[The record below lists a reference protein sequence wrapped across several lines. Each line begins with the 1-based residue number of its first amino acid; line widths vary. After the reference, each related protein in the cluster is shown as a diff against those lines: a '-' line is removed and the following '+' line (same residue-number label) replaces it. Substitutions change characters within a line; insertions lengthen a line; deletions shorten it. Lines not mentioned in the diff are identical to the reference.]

1 MTTDP
6 LVGALLDGRYR
17 VEARIATGGM
27 STVYRGLDIRLH
39 RPVALKVMDA
49 RYAGDQQFLTRF
61 HREARAIASLK
72 HPGLVAIYDQGND
85 PRHPFLVMELIEG
98 GTLRDLLRE
107 RGPMPPHAVVAV
119 LRPVLGGLGVA
130 HQAGLVHRDVK
141 PENVLI
147 SHDGEVKLVDF
158 GLVRAIAEAGV
169 TSTSVI
175 LGTAAYLSPE
185 QVLGQATGPR
195 SDVYAAGIMAFELLT
210 GTTPFSGDSAIGVA
224 NQRLDRDVP
233 PPSSLIDGVP
243 EEFDAFIAGAT
254 ARDPDRRF
262 ADAAAMGAD
271 LDAIA
276 EELALPQFRV
286 PAPKVS
292 AQHAATVDAP
302 AARHPT
308 RQLTR
313 GAQDWQPPADSDGDA
328 ETELVHD
335 DAIDETDSPPR
346 QFAGIDIDEFIWSR
360 QRSRRILTFWVLTVF
375 VLTGLVALAG
385 WSLGT
390 NLDGLLGR

>member
-1 MTTDP
+1 VTTDP

-98 GTLRDLLRE
+98 GTLRELLRE

-313 GAQDWQPPADSDGDA
+313 GAQDWQPVTDSGGDA
-328 ETELVHD
+328 ETELVHE
-335 DAIDETDSPPR
+335 DAIAETDSPPR

-385 WSLGT
+385 WTLGT

>member
-17 VEARIATGGM
+17 IQARIATGGM

-49 RYAGDQQFLTRF
+49 RYAGDHQFLTRF

-98 GTLRDLLRE
+98 GTLRELLRE
-107 RGPMPPHAVVAV
+107 RGPMPPHAVIAV

-130 HQAGLVHRDVK
+130 HQAGLVHRDIK

-147 SHDGEVKLVDF
+147 SNDGEVKLVDF

-210 GTTPFSGDSAIGVA
+210 GTTPFSGDSAIAVA

-243 EEFDAFIAGAT
+243 EEFDAFIAVAT
-254 ARDPDRRF
+254 ARNPDRRF
-262 ADAAAMGAD
+262 VDAAAMSAE

-292 AQHAATVDAP
+292 AQHAVTVVSPPDG
-302 AARHPT
+302 RPT

-313 GAQDWQPPADSDGDA
+313 AAHDWQPVADSGGDA
-328 ETELVHD
+328 ETELVHSD
-335 DAIDETDSPPR
+335 DVNESDFSPR

-360 QRSRRILTFWVLTVF
+360 QRSRRVLTFWVLTVF

-390 NLDGLLGR
+390 NLNGLLGR

>member
-1 MTTDP
+1 
-6 LVGALLDGRYR
+6 
-17 VEARIATGGM
+17 
-27 STVYRGLDIRLH
+27 
-39 RPVALKVMDA
+39 
-49 RYAGDQQFLTRF
+49 
-61 HREARAIASLK
+61 
-72 HPGLVAIYDQGND
+72 
-85 PRHPFLVMELIEG
+85 MELIEG
-98 GTLRDLLRE
+98 GTLRELLRE

-286 PAPKVS
+286 PAPKFS
-292 AQHAATVDAP
+292 AQHAATVVSP
-302 AARHPT
+302 PVGRPT

>member
-1 MTTDP
+1 VTTDP

-98 GTLRDLLRE
+98 GTLRELLRE

-210 GTTPFSGDSAIGVA
+210 GTTPFSGDSAIAVA

-313 GAQDWQPPADSDGDA
+313 GAQDWQPVTDSGGDA

-335 DAIDETDSPPR
+335 DTIAETDSPPR

-360 QRSRRILTFWVLTVF
+360 QRSRRILPFWVLTVF

-385 WSLGT
+385 WTLGT

>member
-98 GTLRDLLRE
+98 GTLRELLRE

-119 LRPVLGGLGVA
+119 LHPVLGGLGVA

-147 SHDGEVKLVDF
+147 SRDGEVKLVDF

-185 QVLGQATGPR
+185 QVLGEATGPR

-243 EEFDAFIAGAT
+243 EEFDAFVAGAT

-262 ADAAAMGAD
+262 ADAAAMSAD

-286 PAPKVS
+286 PAPRVS
-292 AQHAATVDAP
+292 AQHATTVNAP
-302 AARHPT
+302 PT

-313 GAQDWQPPADSDGDA
+313 AAQDWQPPTDSDGDA
-328 ETELVHD
+328 ETELVHE
-335 DAIDETDSPPR
+335 DAVHETDSPSR
-346 QFAGIDIDEFIWSR
+346 QFAGIDIDDFIWSR

-385 WSLGT
+385 WTLGI